1 MGNSSTYTYTK
12 VSATNFGIQ
21 EHHNKIELLQ
31 LSDILHKKS
40 GDQNSMT
47 NLAACTAPSCS
58 VGSWLL
64 AFYGSE
70 KEHSYTTTAHRSMM
84 VHVN

>member
-1 MGNSSTYTYTK
+1 MC
-12 VSATNFGIQ
+12 
-21 EHHNKIELLQ
+21 KICLYRYLKLLQ

-64 AFYGSE
+64 AFYRSE
-70 KEHSYTTTAHRSMM
+70 KEHSYATTAHRSMM